1 MHKLF
6 ISVVA
11 LAMISGTHQAGAE
24 PSTPTALSVVE
35 PQAAPV
41 AAAAAVAA
49 TAAVT
54 EAPSSPVAATPA
66 VPAKPAPPA
75 ITLTAA
81 INLQTQRMTV
91 SYGGKVQHTYAISSG
106 ARGFETPAG
115 SFKPQ
120 WTAKL
125 WHSRTYDNAPMPHAV
140 FFNGGIAVHAT
151 QSVGRLGSPAS
162 HGCIRLSPAN
172 AAQFYALVGRHGNTH
187 TRIAVTG
194 RPNFNDEVALRHQ
207 RNQMARQQVAQTSAR
222 SNGFQQYNG
231 QSYYSNQPKPTRVV
245 YRSASYAAPSA
256 FSTTR
261 MYRY

>member
-1 MHKLF
+1 MRKLF

-11 LAMISGTHQAGAE
+11 LAMISGTHQVGAE
-24 PSTPTALSVVE
+24 PTTPPTTPMALSVVD
-35 PQAAPV
+35 PQASPAAPSSATLEVPASV
-41 AAAAAVAA
+41 AAAAPVVA
-49 TAAVT
+49 
-54 EAPSSPVAATPA
+54 
-66 VPAKPAPPA
+66 AKPAPPA

-81 INLQTQRMTV
+81 INLTTQRMVV
-91 SYGGKVQHTYAISSG
+91 SYGGKVQHTYPISSG

-151 QSVGRLGSPAS
+151 SSIGRLGSPAS
-162 HGCIRLSPAN
+162 HGCIRLSPSN
-172 AAQFYALVGRHGNTH
+172 AAQFYALVGRHGNAH

-194 RPNFNDEVALRHQ
+194 RPSFNDE
-207 RNQMARQQVAQTSAR
+207 MASRRSRQQHQVAQHSVR
-222 SNGFQQYNG
+222 NNGFQQYNG

-256 FSTTR
+256 FSTTKI
-261 MYRY
+261 YRY